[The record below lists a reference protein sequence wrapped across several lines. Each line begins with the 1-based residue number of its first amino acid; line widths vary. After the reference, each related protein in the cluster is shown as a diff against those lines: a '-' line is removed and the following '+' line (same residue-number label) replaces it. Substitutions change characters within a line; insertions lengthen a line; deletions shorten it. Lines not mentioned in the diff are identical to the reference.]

1 MRKKGY
7 KGRCEKR
14 SLPKFEGVCKTFDP
28 IQYAYADILSGNKDI
43 ESIRCNVCLDGEECS
58 EYMTDFVCTK
68 VNGDLMVRECISQK
82 LLAKP
87 QTAVHLDL
95 SQSYWQRRGVTD
107 WGLVVDA
114 AEE

>member
-68 VNGDLMVRECISQK
+68 VTPMQHMPMRCNTLRMDGIWMTRWMRS
-82 LLAKP
+82 
-87 QTAVHLDL
+87 
-95 SQSYWQRRGVTD
+95 
-107 WGLVVDA
+107 
-114 AEE
+114 